1 MHSKIFI
8 DELQISS
15 IDVLKIN
22 KHTKFIE
29 IVVNKLDL
37 KRVK

>member
-1 MHSKIFI
+1 M
-8 DELQISS
+8 SS

-22 KHTKFIE
+22 KQTKFIE

>member
-22 KHTKFIE
+22 KQTKFIE